1 MIYGLQDVILLRQML
16 ETSESDAARKR
27 VERNK
32 LDAMLGLCELIT
44 CRRQALLG
52 YFGETLPQ
60 PCGNCDTCLN
70 APETWDASLPAQK
83 ALSCVHRT
91 GQRFGVNYLMD
102 VLMGKADERMQRFGH
117 DKSSTFGIGRELAA
131 NEWRGLFRQL
141 IARGLLAVDI
151 EGHGSLKLTDACR
164 PVLRGEERLMLRR
177 EIKVGK
183 TKKTAPRASTVFA
196 NTTDSALWE
205 ALRARR
211 RQLALDQGVPPY
223 VVFHDATLTQM
234 IERRP
239 RTLSEFGEISGVGER
254 KLAAYGQAFLEII
267 LAHTRQ
273 DEIPTPPT
281 PVREAQ
287 PG

>member
-1 MIYGLQDVILLRQML
+1 
-16 ETSESDAARKR
+16 
-27 VERNK
+27 
-32 LDAMLGLCELIT
+32 
-44 CRRQALLG
+44 
-52 YFGETLPQ
+52 
-60 PCGNCDTCLN
+60 
-70 APETWDASLPAQK
+70 
-83 ALSCVHRT
+83 
-91 GQRFGVNYLMD
+91 
-102 VLMGKADERMQRFGH
+102 MQRFGH

-183 TKKTAPRASTVFA
+183 TKKAAPRASTVFA
-196 NTTDSALWE
+196 GTTDSALWE

-254 KLAAYGQAFLEII
+254 KLAAYGQEFLEII
-267 LAHTRQ
+267 LAHTDQ